1 VANRCGPPIKAVTT
15 RSTTTFERP
24 PSWEKRCGTMS
35 STLEKMMKAR
45 S

>member
-15 RSTTTFERP
+15 RSTTTFESP
-24 PSWEKRCGTMS
+24 PSWENRCGTIS
-35 STLEKMMKAR
+35 KTLEKMMKAR